1 MKRPGPPL
9 SDRGAFVS
17 VPRPSEAGNVVNIRR
32 PRRNFK
38 PCARRRI
45 TAVENSLAHQVA
57 ARVGGQRAAG
67 RDWATVLI
75 DIDRS
80 WPDLT
85 FRVCLLGLFLAEL
98 EFEHGRRQ

>member
-1 MKRPGPPL
+1 VSAGARPAARA
-9 SDRGAFVS
+9 DRRA
-17 VPRPSEAGNVVNIRR
+17 RR
-32 PRRNFK
+32 P
-38 PCARRRI
+38 I
-45 TAVENSLAHQVA
+45 TPEENSLAHQVA